1 MRAMCI
7 GLRYPKPEHLK
18 DLIAV
23 SVESGRMTHNCP
35 TGYLGS
41 LAAALFTSY
50 AVQNKP
56 GKDFDF
62 GNFTWTSIT
71 LKCTFGSVRIY
82 IHSIHP
88 ESKFLHGFST
98 IL

>member
-7 GLRYPKPEHLK
+7 GLRYPKPEQLK

-56 GKDFDF
+56 GKDYYM
-62 GNFTWTSIT
+62 T
-71 LKCTFGSVRIY
+71 LTTLLGPRLSSNADVG
-82 IHSIHP
+82 P
-88 ESKFLHGFST
+88 
-98 IL
+98 